1 MDLESNRHEA
11 STIFSTAL
19 FVLHS
24 LIVEGVYLIVVIVVH
39 VVVSAFLFYS
49 RSPTPQM
56 ASFPFLLLSFV
67 PP

>member
-1 MDLESNRHEA
+1 MDVESNRHEA

-19 FVLHS
+19 SVLHS
-24 LIVEGVYLIVVIVVH
+24 IIVEGVYLIVVVVH
-39 VVVSAFLFYS
+39 VVVSRFLFYS

-56 ASFPFLLLSFV
+56 ASIPFLLLSFV